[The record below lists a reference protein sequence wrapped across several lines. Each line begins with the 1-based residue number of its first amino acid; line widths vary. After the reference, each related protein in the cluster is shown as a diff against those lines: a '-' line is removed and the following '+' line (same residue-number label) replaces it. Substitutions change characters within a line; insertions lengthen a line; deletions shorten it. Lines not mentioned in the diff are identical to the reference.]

1 MICGKFYANPRDRRL
16 TDGPHTRI
24 PVTLVNG
31 LMQTLRNL
39 GATRLVALAAVGFAL
54 IAFFVFIVT
63 RLATPGMTLLY
74 SGLDPSDSGQI
85 VQRMDA
91 QGIPYEL
98 RGDGS
103 QIYVPQDQVARLR
116 LSLAAEG
123 IPSGGSIGYE
133 IFDRADALGTTN
145 FVQQINQIRALEGEL
160 SRTIRSINQV
170 RSARVHLVMPKREL
184 FSRDRAE
191 PTASVVLALQG
202 GLDKGQVSAIQH
214 LVSSA
219 VPGMKSK
226 NVSVID
232 SNGELLARGADE
244 GALDTANSEDMRR
257 SYEAQLSQAIEQLLA
272 QTLGAGKVR
281 AEVTADIDFNQV
293 TTNKEDFNP
302 DGQVVRST
310 NSIEETGTTQERQ
323 GANNVSVANNTPNP
337 PGQDA
342 NGTSGSSSQT
352 GRTEEIVNY
361 EISKT
366 VRTEVKAGGEVKR
379 ISAAVLVDGVTTV
392 AEDGTRT
399 YAARTPEELA
409 QIDVLVKSAIGFDEA
424 RGDVVQVTN
433 MKFAEPEIIEEA
445 GMLLGFDKTDL
456 MRLAELVVLAVV
468 ALLVLLLVVRPLLGR
483 ILSMPAIAPANVA
496 LAGPGE
502 QLALPPGAAAALAI
516 PGPAQTQ
523 LPGLPSI
530 PSASDAEQI
539 AAEIDQMIDLNQVEG
554 RVRASSVKKISD
566 LVDQHPEQAVNLIRQ
581 WVYQEQ

>member
-1 MICGKFYANPRDRRL
+1 M
-16 TDGPHTRI
+16 
-24 PVTLVNG
+24 TLVNG

-54 IAFFVFIVT
+54 IAFFTFIVT

-74 SGLDPSDSGQI
+74 SGLDPADSGQI
-85 VQRMDA
+85 VQRMDT
-91 QGIPYEL
+91 QRIPYEL

-103 QIYVPQDQVARLR
+103 QIYVPQDQVAKLR
-116 LSLAAEG
+116 LSLASEG
-123 IPSGGSIGYE
+123 IPAGGSIGYE

-160 SRTIRSINQV
+160 ARTIRSIHQV

-184 FSRDRAE
+184 FSRDKAE

-219 VPGMKSK
+219 VPGMKAK

-232 SNGELLARGADE
+232 NNGDLLARGADD
-244 GALDTANSEDMRR
+244 GDLDTANSEDMRR
-257 SYEAQLSQAIEQLLA
+257 SYEARLSQAIEQLLA

-281 AEVTADIDFNQV
+281 AEVTADLDFNQV

-310 NSIEETGTTQERQ
+310 NSVEETGNSQEKQ
-323 GANNVSVANNTPNP
+323 AGNNVSVANNTPNP
-337 PGQDA
+337 PGQESVGA
-342 NGTSGSSSQT
+342 GGSTSSN
-352 GRTEEIVNY
+352 GRTEETVNY

-366 VRTEVKAGGEVKR
+366 VRTEVKAGGDLKR
-379 ISAAVLVDGVTTV
+379 ITAAVLVDGIYET
-392 AEDGTRT
+392 AADGTKT
-399 YAARTPEELA
+399 YKPRAADELA
-409 QIDVLVKSAIGFDEA
+409 QIDTLVKSAIGYDQN
-424 RGDVVQVTN
+424 RGDVVQVVN
-433 MKFAEPEIIEEA
+433 MRFAEPEIVEDA
-445 GMLLGFDKTDL
+445 GTMLMGFDKTDL
-456 MRLAELVVLAVV
+456 MRLAELLVLAVV
-468 ALLVLLLVVRPLLGR
+468 AMLVLLLVVRPLLSR
-483 ILSMPAIAPANVA
+483 ILAMPAVGPANIA
-496 LAGPGE
+496 LTGPGD

-516 PGPAQTQ
+516 PGPAPTQ
-523 LPGLPSI
+523 LPGLPTM
-530 PSASDAEQI
+530 PSSSEAEAI

-554 RVRASSVKKISD
+554 RVRASSIRKISD

>member
-1 MICGKFYANPRDRRL
+1 M
-16 TDGPHTRI
+16 
-24 PVTLVNG
+24 TLVNG
-31 LMQTLRNL
+31 LTQTLRNL
-39 GATRLVALAAVGFAL
+39 GATRLVALAAVAFAL
-54 IAFFVFIVT
+54 IAFFTFIVT

-91 QGIPYEL
+91 QGVPYEI

-103 QIYVPQDQVARLR
+103 QIYVPQDQVAKLR
-116 LSLAAEG
+116 LSLATEG
-123 IPSGGSIGYE
+123 IPAGGSIGYE

-160 SRTIRSINQV
+160 ARTIRSIHQV

-214 LVSSA
+214 LISSA
-219 VPGMKSK
+219 VPGMRAK

-232 SNGELLARGADE
+232 NNGELLARGADDGE
-244 GALDTANSEDMRR
+244 LDTGNSEDMRR
-257 SYEAQLSQAIEQLLA
+257 SYEARLSQAIEQLLA
-272 QTLGAGKVR
+272 QTLGVGKVR
-281 AEVTADIDFNQV
+281 AEVTADLDFNQV

-310 NSIEETGTTQERQ
+310 NSVEETGNSQERQ

-337 PGQDA
+337 PGQESGA
-342 NGTSGSSSQT
+342 GSGSTSSN
-352 GRTEEIVNY
+352 GRTEETVNY
-361 EISKT
+361 EISKI
-366 VRTEVKAGGEVKR
+366 VRTEVKAGGDVKR
-379 ISAAVLVDGVTTV
+379 ISAAVLVDGLYET
-392 AEDGTRT
+392 AADGTRT
-399 YAARTPEELA
+399 YQPRSADELA
-409 QIDVLVKSAIGFDEA
+409 QIDALVKSAIGFNET
-424 RGDVVQVTN
+424 RGDVVKVVN
-433 MKFAEPEIIEEA
+433 MKFAEPEIVEDA
-445 GMLLGFDKTDL
+445 GTMLLGLDKTDL
-456 MRLAELVVLAVV
+456 MRLAELLVLAVV
-468 ALLVLLLVVRPLLGR
+468 ALLVLLLVVRPLLSR
-483 ILSMPAIAPANVA
+483 ILAMPSVAPANVA
-496 LAGPGE
+496 LAGPGD

-516 PGPAQTQ
+516 PGPAQTT
-523 LPGLPSI
+523 LPGLPTM
-530 PSASDAEQI
+530 PSSSDAEQI

-554 RVRASSVKKISD
+554 RVRASSIRKISD

>member
-1 MICGKFYANPRDRRL
+1 
-16 TDGPHTRI
+16 
-24 PVTLVNG
+24 
-31 LMQTLRNL
+31 MQTLRNL

-54 IAFFVFIVT
+54 IAFFTFIVT

-91 QGIPYEL
+91 QGVQYEL

-116 LSLAAEG
+116 LSLASEG
-123 IPSGGSIGYE
+123 IPAGGSIGYE

-160 SRTIRSINQV
+160 SRTIRSIHQV

-202 GLDKGQVSAIQH
+202 SLDKGQVSAIQH

-219 VPGMKSK
+219 VPGMRSK

-257 SYEAQLSQAIEQLLA
+257 SYEARLSQAIEQLLA

-281 AEVTADIDFNQV
+281 AEVTADLDFNQV

-310 NSIEETGTTQERQ
+310 NSIEETGSSQERQ

-342 NGTSGSSSQT
+342 NGTSGSTSQN

-361 EISKT
+361 EISKI

-379 ISAAVLVDGVTTV
+379 ISAAVLVDGVYTT
-392 AEDGTRT
+392 AEDGTKI

-409 QIDVLVKSAIGFDEA
+409 QIDSLVKSAIGFDDK
-424 RGDVVQVTN
+424 RGDVVQVVN
-433 MKFAEPEIIEEA
+433 MKFAEPEIVED
-445 GMLLGFDKTDL
+445 GSLMLLGFDKADL

-483 ILSMPAIAPANVA
+483 ILAMPSVAPANVA
-496 LAGPGE
+496 LAGLGE

-516 PGPAQTQ
+516 PGPAQAAI
-523 LPGLPSI
+523 PGLPTM
-530 PSASDAEQI
+530 PSASEAEAI

-554 RVRASSVKKISD
+554 RVRASSVRKISD

>member
-1 MICGKFYANPRDRRL
+1 
-16 TDGPHTRI
+16 
-24 PVTLVNG
+24 
-31 LMQTLRNL
+31 MQTLRNL

-54 IAFFVFIVT
+54 VAFFVFIVT

-103 QIYVPQDQVARLR
+103 QIYAPQDQVARLR
-116 LSLAAEG
+116 LALATEG

-202 GLDKGQVSAIQH
+202 TLDKGQVSAIQH

-219 VPGMKSK
+219 VPGMRSK

-232 SNGELLARGADE
+232 NNGELLARGADE

-257 SYEAQLSQAIEQLLA
+257 SYEARLSQSIEQLLA

-281 AEVTADIDFNQV
+281 AEVTADLDFNQV

-310 NSIEETGTTQERQ
+310 NSIEETGTTQERE

-342 NGTSGSSSQT
+342 NGSSGSSSQN
-352 GRTEEIVNY
+352 GRTEEITNY

-379 ISAAVLVDGVTTV
+379 ISAAVLVDGITTV
-392 AEDGTRT
+392 AEDGTKT

-409 QIDVLVKSAIGFDEA
+409 QIDALVKSAIGFNEA

-433 MKFAEPEIIEEA
+433 MKFAEAEIVEDG
-445 GMLLGFDKTDL
+445 GMLLGFDKADL

-483 ILSMPAIAPANVA
+483 ILAMPSIAPANVA
-496 LAGPGE
+496 LAGPGD
-502 QLALPPGAAAALAI
+502 QLALAAGRRRRPRDPGPGADAAAEHSVIERRRADRGGDRPDDRPQPGRGPRARLLD
-516 PGPAQTQ
+516 PQDLRPRGPASGAGGQPDPPVG
-523 LPGLPSI
+523 LPGTVTG
-530 PSASDAEQI
+530 Q
-539 AAEIDQMIDLNQVEG
+539 
-554 RVRASSVKKISD
+554 
-566 LVDQHPEQAVNLIRQ
+566 
-581 WVYQEQ
+581 

>member
-1 MICGKFYANPRDRRL
+1 
-16 TDGPHTRI
+16 
-24 PVTLVNG
+24 
-31 LMQTLRNL
+31 MQTLRNL

-54 IAFFVFIVT
+54 IAFFTFIVT

-74 SGLDPSDSGQI
+74 GDLDQADSGQI
-85 VQRMDA
+85 IQRLDA
-91 QGIPYEL
+91 QNVPYEL

-103 QIYVPQDQVARLR
+103 QVYVPQDQVAKLR
-116 LSLAAEG
+116 VSLASEG
-123 IPSGGSIGYE
+123 IPVGGSVGYE
-133 IFDRADALGTTN
+133 LFDRPDALGTTN

-160 SRTIRSINQV
+160 ARTIRSIHQV

-184 FSRDRAE
+184 FARDQAE

-202 GLDKGQVSAIQH
+202 TLDKGQVSAVQH
-214 LVSSA
+214 LISSA
-219 VPGMKSK
+219 VPGMKAK

-232 SNGELLARGADE
+232 NNGELLARGSDD
-244 GALDTANSEDMRR
+244 GDMDTANSEDMRR
-257 SYEAQLSQAIEQLLA
+257 SYEARLSQAIEQMLA
-272 QTLGAGKVR
+272 LTLGAGKVR

-310 NSIEETGTTQERQ
+310 NSVEETGNSQERQ

-337 PGQDA
+337 PGQETG
-342 NGTSGSSSQT
+342 NGSGSTSQN
-352 GRTEEIVNY
+352 GRTEETTNY

-379 ISAAVLVDGVTTV
+379 ISAAVLVDGLYDT
-392 AEDGTRT
+392 AQDGTRT
-399 YAARTPEELA
+399 YKPRSADELA
-409 QIDVLVKSAIGFDEA
+409 QIDSLVKSAIGFDQT
-424 RGDVVQVTN
+424 RGDVVQIVN
-433 MKFAEPEIIEEA
+433 MKFAEPEVVDDS
-445 GMLLGFDKTDL
+445 GTMLLGLDKTDL
-456 MRLAELVVLAVV
+456 MRLAELLVLAVV
-468 ALLVLLLVVRPLLGR
+468 ALLVLLLVVRPLLTR
-483 ILSMPAIAPANVA
+483 ILAMPSIAPANVA
-496 LAGPGE
+496 LAGPGD

-516 PGPAQTQ
+516 PGPAPTG

-530 PSASDAEQI
+530 PSSSDAEQI

-554 RVRASSVKKISD
+554 RVRASSVRKISD

>member
-1 MICGKFYANPRDRRL
+1 
-16 TDGPHTRI
+16 
-24 PVTLVNG
+24 VTLVNG
-31 LMQTLRNL
+31 LTQTLRNL
-39 GATRLVALAAVGFAL
+39 GATRLVALAAVAFAL
-54 IAFFVFIVT
+54 IAFFTFIVT

-91 QGIPYEL
+91 QGVPYEI

-103 QIYVPQDQVARLR
+103 QIYVPQDQVAKLR
-116 LSLAAEG
+116 LSLATEG
-123 IPSGGSIGYE
+123 IPAGGSIGYE

-160 SRTIRSINQV
+160 ARTIRSIHQV

-214 LVSSA
+214 LISSA
-219 VPGMKSK
+219 VPGMRAK

-232 SNGELLARGADE
+232 NNGELLARGADDGE
-244 GALDTANSEDMRR
+244 LDTANSEDMRR
-257 SYEAQLSQAIEQLLA
+257 SYEARLSQAIEQLLA
-272 QTLGAGKVR
+272 QTLGVGKVR
-281 AEVTADIDFNQV
+281 AEVTADLDFNQV

-310 NSIEETGTTQERQ
+310 NSVEETGNSQERQ

-337 PGQDA
+337 PGQESGA
-342 NGTSGSSSQT
+342 GSGSTSSN
-352 GRTEEIVNY
+352 GRTEETVNY
-361 EISKT
+361 EISKI
-366 VRTEVKAGGEVKR
+366 VRTEVKAGGDVKR
-379 ISAAVLVDGVTTV
+379 ISAAVLVDGLYET
-392 AEDGTRT
+392 AADGTRT
-399 YAARTPEELA
+399 YQPRSADELA
-409 QIDVLVKSAIGFDEA
+409 QIDALVKSAIGFNET
-424 RGDVVQVTN
+424 RGDVVKVVN
-433 MKFAEPEIIEEA
+433 MKFAEPEIVEDA
-445 GMLLGFDKTDL
+445 GTMLLGLDKTDL
-456 MRLAELVVLAVV
+456 MRLAELLVLAVV
-468 ALLVLLLVVRPLLGR
+468 ALLVLLLVVRPLLSR
-483 ILSMPAIAPANVA
+483 ILAMPSVAPANVA
-496 LAGPGE
+496 LAGPGD

-516 PGPAQTQ
+516 PGPAQTT
-523 LPGLPSI
+523 LPGLPTM
-530 PSASDAEQI
+530 PSSSDAEQI

-554 RVRASSVKKISD
+554 RVRASSIRKISD

>member
-1 MICGKFYANPRDRRL
+1 
-16 TDGPHTRI
+16 
-24 PVTLVNG
+24 
-31 LMQTLRNL
+31 MQTLRNL
-39 GATRLVALAAVGFAL
+39 GATRLVALAAVAFAL
-54 IAFFVFIVT
+54 IAFFTFIVT

-85 VQRMDA
+85 VQRMDT
-91 QGIPYEL
+91 QGVPYEL

-103 QIYVPQDQVARLR
+103 QIYVPQDQVAKLR
-116 LSLAAEG
+116 LSLASEG
-123 IPSGGSIGYE
+123 IPAGGSIGYE

-160 SRTIRSINQV
+160 ARTIRSIHQV

-202 GLDKGQVSAIQH
+202 GMDKGQVSAIQH

-219 VPGMKSK
+219 VPGMRSK

-232 SNGELLARGADE
+232 NNGELLARGADDGE
-244 GALDTANSEDMRR
+244 LDSANSEDMRR
-257 SYEAQLSQAIEQLLA
+257 SYEARLSQAIEQLLA
-272 QTLGAGKVR
+272 QPLGAGKVR
-281 AEVTADIDFNQV
+281 AEVTADLDFNQI

-310 NSIEETGTTQERQ
+310 NSVEETGNSQERL
-323 GANNVSVANNTPNP
+323 GGNNVSVANNTPNP
-337 PGQDA
+337 PGQE
-342 NGTSGSSSQT
+342 SGGAGGSTTQN
-352 GRTEEIVNY
+352 GRTEETVNY

-379 ISAAVLVDGVTTV
+379 ISAAVLVDGVYQT

-399 YAARTPEELA
+399 YQPRSAEELA
-409 QIDVLVKSAIGFDEA
+409 QIDALVKSAIGFDEK
-424 RGDVVQVTN
+424 RGDLVQVVN
-433 MKFAEPEIIEEA
+433 MKFAEPELIEDA
-445 GMLLGFDKTDL
+445 GMMLFGFDKTDL
-456 MRLAELVVLAVV
+456 MRLAELLVLAVV
-468 ALLVLLLVVRPLLGR
+468 AMLVLLLVVRPLLGR
-483 ILSMPAIAPANVA
+483 ILAMPSVAPANVA
-496 LAGPGE
+496 LAGPGD
-502 QLALPPGAAAALAI
+502 QFALPPGAAAALAI
-516 PGPAQTQ
+516 PGPAQTT
-523 LPGLPSI
+523 LPGLPTM
-530 PSASDAEQI
+530 PSSSDAEQI

-554 RVRASSVKKISD
+554 RVRASSVRKISD

>member
-1 MICGKFYANPRDRRL
+1 
-16 TDGPHTRI
+16 
-24 PVTLVNG
+24 
-31 LMQTLRNL
+31 MQTLRNL

-91 QGIPYEL
+91 QGVPYEV

-116 LSLAAEG
+116 VSLAAEG
-123 IPSGGSIGYE
+123 IPVGGSIGYE

-160 SRTIRSINQV
+160 ARTIRSIHQV

-202 GLDKGQVSAIQH
+202 SLDKGQVSAIQH
-214 LVSSA
+214 LISSA

-226 NVSVID
+226 SVSVID

-244 GALDTANSEDMRR
+244 GALDTASSEDMRR
-257 SYEAQLSQAIEQLLA
+257 SYEARLSQAIEQLLA

-281 AEVTADIDFNQV
+281 AEVTADLDFNQV

-310 NSIEETGTTQERQ
+310 NSIEETGTAQERQ

-337 PGQDA
+337 PGQDSSGA
-342 NGTSGSSSQT
+342 TGSSSQT

-366 VRTEVKAGGEVKR
+366 IRTEVKAGGEVKR
-379 ISAAVLVDGVTTV
+379 ISAAVLVDGIHET
-392 AEDGTRT
+392 AEDGTKTYTPRT
-399 YAARTPEELA
+399 AEELA
-409 QIDVLVKSAIGFDEA
+409 QIDGLVKSAIGFNEA
-424 RGDVVQVTN
+424 RGDVVNVVN
-433 MKFAEPEIIEEA
+433 MRFAEPEIVEDP
-445 GMLLGFDKTDL
+445 GMMLLGLDKTDL
-456 MRLAELVVLAVV
+456 MRLAELIVLVVV

-483 ILSMPAIAPANVA
+483 ILAMPAAAPANVA

-516 PGPAQTQ
+516 PGPAASAV
-523 LPGLPSI
+523 PGLPSM
-530 PSASDAEQI
+530 PSASDAEAI

-554 RVRASSVKKISD
+554 RVRASSVRKISD

>member
-1 MICGKFYANPRDRRL
+1 
-16 TDGPHTRI
+16 
-24 PVTLVNG
+24 VTFVNG

-39 GATRLVALAAVGFAL
+39 GATRLVALAAVAFAL
-54 IAFFVFIVT
+54 IAFFTFIVT
-63 RLATPGMTLLY
+63 RLAAPGMTLLY

-116 LSLAAEG
+116 LSLASEG
-123 IPSGGSIGYE
+123 IPAGGSIGYE

-160 SRTIRSINQV
+160 SRTIRSLHQV

-202 GLDKGQVSAIQH
+202 SLDKGQVSAIQH
-214 LVSSA
+214 VVSSA
-219 VPGMKSK
+219 VPGMRSK
-226 NVSVID
+226 NVSVVD
-232 SNGELLARGADE
+232 STGELLARGADD
-244 GALDTANSEDMRR
+244 GALDTANSEDLRR
-257 SYEAQLSQAIEQLLA
+257 SYEARLSQAIEQLLV

-281 AEVTADIDFNQV
+281 AEVSAILDFSQV
-293 TTNKEDFNP
+293 TTNKEEFNP
-302 DGQVVRST
+302 DGQVARST
-310 NSIEETGTTQERQ
+310 NSIEETGTSQERQ
-323 GANNVSVANNTPNP
+323 GENNVSVANNTPNP

-342 NGTSGSSSQT
+342 NGTNGSSSQN

-379 ISAAVLVDGVTTV
+379 ISAAVLVDGVYST
-392 AEDGTRT
+392 AADGTRA

-409 QIDVLVKSAIGFDEA
+409 QINALVKSAIGFDEK
-424 RGDVVQVTN
+424 RGDVVEIVN
-433 MKFAEPEIIEEA
+433 MKFAEPELVEES
-445 GMLLGFDKTDL
+445 GLPLLGLDKTDL
-456 MRLAELVVLAVV
+456 MRIAELIVLAVV

-483 ILSMPAIAPANVA
+483 ILAMPSSAPANIA
-496 LAGPGE
+496 LAGPGN

-516 PGPAQTQ
+516 PGPAQAQ
-523 LPGLPSI
+523 LPSM

>member
-1 MICGKFYANPRDRRL
+1 
-16 TDGPHTRI
+16 
-24 PVTLVNG
+24 
-31 LMQTLRNL
+31 MQTLRNL

-54 IAFFVFIVT
+54 IAFFTFIVT
-63 RLATPGMTLLY
+63 RLASPGMTLLY
-74 SGLDPSDSGQI
+74 SGLDPADSGQI
-85 VQRMDA
+85 IQRIET

-98 RGDGS
+98 RGDGA

-116 LSLAAEG
+116 LSLASEG
-123 IPSGGSIGYE
+123 IPAGGSIGYE

-160 SRTIRSINQV
+160 ARTIRSIHQV

-214 LVSSA
+214 LISSA

-232 SNGELLARGADE
+232 NNGELLARGADE
-244 GALDTANSEDMRR
+244 GGLDTASSEDMRR
-257 SYEAQLSQAIEQLLA
+257 SYEARLSQAIEQLLS

-281 AEVTADIDFNQV
+281 AEVTADLDFNQV

-310 NSIEETGTTQERQ
+310 NSIEETGTSQERQ
-323 GANNVSVANNTPNP
+323 PANNVSVANNTPNP

-342 NGTSGSSSQT
+342 NGAGGSSSQN

-379 ISAAVLVDGVTTV
+379 ISAAVLVDGIHQV

-399 YAARTPEELA
+399 YQPRSAEELA
-409 QIDVLVKSAIGFDEA
+409 QIDALVKSAIGFDEK
-424 RGDVVQVTN
+424 RGDVVNVVN
-433 MKFAEPEIIEEA
+433 MKFAEPELVEET
-445 GMLLGFDKTDL
+445 GMTLLGLDKADL
-456 MRLAELVVLAVV
+456 MRLAELVVLAIV
-468 ALLVLLLVVRPLLGR
+468 AMLVLLLVVRPLLSR
-483 ILSMPAIAPANVA
+483 ILAMPSVAPANVA
-496 LAGPGE
+496 LAGPAD
-502 QLALPPGAAAALAI
+502 QLALPPAAAAALAI
-516 PGPAQTQ
+516 PGPAQPAI
-523 LPGLPSI
+523 PGLPSV
-530 PSASDAEQI
+530 PSASEAEAI

-554 RVRASSVKKISD
+554 RVRASSIRKISD

>member
-1 MICGKFYANPRDRRL
+1 
-16 TDGPHTRI
+16 
-24 PVTLVNG
+24 
-31 LMQTLRNL
+31 MQTLRNL

-54 IAFFVFIVT
+54 IAFFTFIVT
-63 RLATPGMTLLY
+63 RLASPGMTLLY
-74 SGLDPSDSGQI
+74 SGLDPADSGQI
-85 VQRMDA
+85 VQRMDT

-116 LSLAAEG
+116 LSLASEG
-123 IPSGGSIGYE
+123 IPAGGSIGYE

-160 SRTIRSINQV
+160 ARTIRSIHQV

-214 LVSSA
+214 LIASA

-232 SNGELLARGADE
+232 NNGELLARGADE
-244 GALDTANSEDMRR
+244 GGLDTANSEDMRR
-257 SYEAQLSQAIEQLLA
+257 SYEARLSQAIEQLLA

-281 AEVTADIDFNQV
+281 AEVTAELDFNHV

-323 GANNVSVANNTPNP
+323 GANSVSVANNTPNP

-379 ISAAVLVDGVTTV
+379 ISAAVLVDGIHQV
-392 AEDGTRT
+392 AADGAKT
-399 YAARTPEELA
+399 YQPRSTEELA
-409 QIDVLVKSAIGFDEA
+409 QIDALVKSAIGFDEK
-424 RGDVVQVTN
+424 RGDIVNVVN
-433 MKFAEPEIIEEA
+433 MKFAEPAPLEDS
-445 GMLLGFDKTDL
+445 GTTLLGLDKTDL
-456 MRLAELVVLAVV
+456 MRLAELVVLAIV
-468 ALLVLLLVVRPLLGR
+468 AMLVLLLVVRPLLGR
-483 ILSMPAIAPANVA
+483 ILAMPSIAPANIA
-496 LAGPGE
+496 LAGPGDR
-502 QLALPPGAAAALAI
+502 LALPPGAAAALAI

-523 LPGLPSI
+523 LPAV
-530 PSASDAEQI
+530 PSASEAEAI
-539 AAEIDQMIDLNQVEG
+539 AAEIDQMIDINQVEG
-554 RVRASSVKKISD
+554 RVRASSIKKISE

>member
-1 MICGKFYANPRDRRL
+1 M
-16 TDGPHTRI
+16 
-24 PVTLVNG
+24 TLVNG
-31 LMQTLRNL
+31 LTQTLRNL
-39 GATRLVALAAVGFAL
+39 GATRLVALAAVAFAL
-54 IAFFVFIVT
+54 IAFFTFIVT

-91 QGIPYEL
+91 QGVPYEI

-103 QIYVPQDQVARLR
+103 QIYVPQDQVAKLR
-116 LSLAAEG
+116 LSLATEG
-123 IPSGGSIGYE
+123 IPAGGSIGYE

-160 SRTIRSINQV
+160 ARTIRSIHQV

-214 LVSSA
+214 LISSA
-219 VPGMKSK
+219 VPGMRAK

-232 SNGELLARGADE
+232 NNGELLARGANDGE
-244 GALDTANSEDMRR
+244 LDTANSEDMRR
-257 SYEAQLSQAIEQLLA
+257 SYEARLSQAIEQLLA
-272 QTLGAGKVR
+272 QTLGVGKVR
-281 AEVTADIDFNQV
+281 AEVTADLDFNQV

-310 NSIEETGTTQERQ
+310 NSVEETGNSQERQ

-337 PGQDA
+337 PGQESGA
-342 NGTSGSSSQT
+342 GSGSTSSN
-352 GRTEEIVNY
+352 GRTEETVNY
-361 EISKT
+361 EISKI
-366 VRTEVKAGGEVKR
+366 VRTEVKAGGDVKR
-379 ISAAVLVDGVTTV
+379 ISAAVLVDGLYET
-392 AEDGTRT
+392 AADGTRT
-399 YAARTPEELA
+399 YQPRSADELA
-409 QIDVLVKSAIGFDEA
+409 QIDALVKSAIGFNET
-424 RGDVVQVTN
+424 RGDVVKVVN
-433 MKFAEPEIIEEA
+433 MKFAEPEIVEDA
-445 GMLLGFDKTDL
+445 GTMLLGLDKTDL
-456 MRLAELVVLAVV
+456 MRLAELLVLAVV
-468 ALLVLLLVVRPLLGR
+468 AMLVLLLVVRPLLSR
-483 ILSMPAIAPANVA
+483 ILAMPSVAPANVA
-496 LAGPGE
+496 LAGPGD

-516 PGPAQTQ
+516 PGPAQTT
-523 LPGLPSI
+523 LPGLPTM
-530 PSASDAEQI
+530 PSSSDAEQI

-554 RVRASSVKKISD
+554 RVRASSIRKISD

>member
-1 MICGKFYANPRDRRL
+1 M
-16 TDGPHTRI
+16 
-24 PVTLVNG
+24 TLVNG
-31 LMQTLRNL
+31 LTQTLRNL
-39 GATRLVALAAVGFAL
+39 GATRLVALAAVAFAL
-54 IAFFVFIVT
+54 IAFFTFIVT

-91 QGIPYEL
+91 QGVPYEI

-103 QIYVPQDQVARLR
+103 QIYVPQDQVAKLR
-116 LSLAAEG
+116 LSLATEG
-123 IPSGGSIGYE
+123 IPAGGSIGYE

-160 SRTIRSINQV
+160 ARTIRSIHQV

-214 LVSSA
+214 LISSA
-219 VPGMKSK
+219 VPGMRAK

-232 SNGELLARGADE
+232 NNGELLARGADDGE
-244 GALDTANSEDMRR
+244 LDTANSEDMRR
-257 SYEAQLSQAIEQLLA
+257 SYEARLSQAIEQLLA
-272 QTLGAGKVR
+272 QTLGVGKVR
-281 AEVTADIDFNQV
+281 AEVTADLDFNQV

-310 NSIEETGTTQERQ
+310 NSVEETGNSQERQ

-337 PGQDA
+337 PGQESGA
-342 NGTSGSSSQT
+342 GSGSTSSN
-352 GRTEEIVNY
+352 GRTEETVNY
-361 EISKT
+361 EISKI
-366 VRTEVKAGGEVKR
+366 VRTEVKAGGDVKR
-379 ISAAVLVDGVTTV
+379 ISAAVLVDGLYET
-392 AEDGTRT
+392 AADGTRT
-399 YAARTPEELA
+399 YQPRSADELA
-409 QIDVLVKSAIGFDEA
+409 QIDALVKSAIGFNET
-424 RGDVVQVTN
+424 RGDVVKVVN
-433 MKFAEPEIIEEA
+433 MKFAEPEIVEDA
-445 GMLLGFDKTDL
+445 GTMLLGLDKTDL
-456 MRLAELVVLAVV
+456 MRLAELLVLAVV
-468 ALLVLLLVVRPLLGR
+468 ALLVLLLVVRPLLSR
-483 ILSMPAIAPANVA
+483 ILAMPSVAPANVA
-496 LAGPGE
+496 LAGPGD

-516 PGPAQTQ
+516 PGPAQTT
-523 LPGLPSI
+523 LPGLPTM
-530 PSASDAEQI
+530 PSSSDAEQI

-554 RVRASSVKKISD
+554 RVRASSIRKISD